1 MPASDSDRDRCV
13 DDPVATSDRI
23 VDDAFAASDRCVDDA
38 FAASDRIELR
48 DLRVTCVIGALAHER
63 TAPQPLSIDVDI
75 YADLS
80 PAGSSDD
87 LSLTVDYGAVCDR
100 IVALCDESQ
109 PLLLERLAE
118 LIAAELCGIGA
129 VTAATVT
136 AATVTVTKLRPP
148 VAADLGT
155 SAVRITRHPA

>member
-1 MPASDSDRDRCV
+1 MPASDSDRC
-13 DDPVATSDRI
+13 
-23 VDDAFAASDRCVDDA
+23 VDDAFAASDRCVDGA
-38 FAASDRIELR
+38 FAASDRIVDDPVATSDRIELR

-80 PAGSSDD
+80 PAGASDD

-136 AATVTVTKLRPP
+136 VTKLRPP

>member
-1 MPASDSDRDRCV
+1 VPASDSDRDRCV

-136 AATVTVTKLRPP
+136 VTKLRPP

>member
-13 DDPVATSDRI
+13 DDPVAASDRI
-23 VDDAFAASDRCVDDA
+23 VDDAFAAGDRIVDDPVA
-38 FAASDRIELR
+38 TSDRIELR

-80 PAGSSDD
+80 PAGASDD
-87 LSLTVDYGAVCDR
+87 LSLTVDYGAACDR

-136 AATVTVTKLRPP
+136 VTKLRPP

>member
-1 MPASDSDRDRCV
+1 MPASDSDR
-13 DDPVATSDRI
+13 
-23 VDDAFAASDRCVDDA
+23 DRCVDDA

-75 YADLS
+75 YAGLS
-80 PAGSSDD
+80 PAGASDD
-87 LSLTVDYGAVCDR
+87 LSLTVDYGAVCDS

-136 AATVTVTKLRPP
+136 VTKLRPP

-155 SAVRITRHPA
+155 SAVRITRRPA

>member
-1 MPASDSDRDRCV
+1 M
-13 DDPVATSDRI
+13 T
-23 VDDAFAASDRCVDDA
+23 
-38 FAASDRIELR
+38 ASDRIELR

-63 TAPQPLSIDVDI
+63 TAPQPLSIDVDL

-80 PAGSSDD
+80 QAGATDD

-100 IVALCDESQ
+100 IVALCEHAQ
-109 PLLLERLAE
+109 PRLLERLAE
-118 LIAAELCGIGA
+118 LIAGELCGIDA
-129 VTAATVT
+129 VT

-155 SAVRITRHPA
+155 SAVRITRSAS

>member
-1 MPASDSDRDRCV
+1 MGDRCA
-13 DDPVATSDRI
+13 DDPVATSDRCA
-23 VDDAFAASDRCVDDA
+23 DDPVATSDRCADDPVA
-38 FAASDRIELR
+38 TSDRIELR

-75 YADLS
+75 HADLS
-80 PAGSSDD
+80 PAGASDD
-87 LSLTVDYGAVCDR
+87 LRLTVDYGAVCDR
-100 IVALCDESQ
+100 IVALCHESQ

-136 AATVTVTKLRPP
+136 VTKLRPP

-155 SAVRITRHPA
+155 SAVRITRHPV

>member
-1 MPASDSDRDRCV
+1 MTAPDRCV
-13 DDPVATSDRI
+13 DDPVATG
-23 VDDAFAASDRCVDDA
+23 DRCVDDA
-38 FAASDRIELR
+38 FAVNDRIELR

-63 TAPQPLSIDVDI
+63 TAPQPLSIDVDL
-75 YADLS
+75 YADLR
-80 PAGSSDD
+80 PAGASDD
-87 LSLTVDYGAVCDR
+87 LSLTVDYGAACDR

-118 LIAAELCGIGA
+118 LIAAELCGVGA
-129 VTAATVT
+129 VT